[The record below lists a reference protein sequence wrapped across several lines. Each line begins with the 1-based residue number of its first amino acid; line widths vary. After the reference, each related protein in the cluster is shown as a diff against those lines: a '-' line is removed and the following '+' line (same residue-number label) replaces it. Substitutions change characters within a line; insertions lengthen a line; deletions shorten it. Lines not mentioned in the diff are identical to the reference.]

1 MIIKF
6 KYEPPEHALAS
17 QNIVAL
23 CDVDQDYAAHTFE
36 KYPSAKL
43 YTDYREMQL
52 ELDLDGDGD
61 IDIFSK
67 AWGPRS
73 WNGNGGKMHVDF
85 LENMLPTSKSAG
97 R

>member
-1 MIIKF
+1 
-6 KYEPPEHALAS
+6 
-17 QNIVAL
+17 
-23 CDVDQDYAAHTFE
+23 
-36 KYPSAKL
+36 
-43 YTDYREMQL
+43 MQL